1 MLIKYAETSQEKQK
15 VVDYSRFFNQPLR
28 IQTDGGSDEIC
39 KPSLPGYI
47 DYIKCNRAAMAC
59 TFILISNSIWCN
71 CLFGRL
77 NYSIIIRYMWDNS

>member
-39 KPSLPGYI
+39 KPLLPVTLI
-47 DYIKCNRAAMAC
+47 
-59 TFILISNSIWCN
+59 ILNATGQRW
-71 CLFGRL
+71 LAHL
-77 NYSIIIRYMWDNS
+77 Y